1 MSKKLTN
8 AGLWIMLIAL
18 ATANVLLIRQ
28 NLQMRRELE
37 GSRPPTLKAGERL
50 QPFTASGLDGEPI
63 SVSYTGNGP
72 KRILLFFTPD
82 CPYCREQFAYWR
94 EILQSSDRSRFEVL
108 GLADES
114 EDKAALEEYL
124 RAMKCSQ
131 GSQFP
136 LSVALIPKDVRRN
149 YKLSATPVTVVVAS
163 DGTVEK
169 AWTGR
174 WTDTEVS
181 EAEIML
187 GFNFKSP

>member
-1 MSKKLTN
+1 MNTPHMSKK
-8 AGLWIMLIAL
+8 
-18 ATANVLLIRQ
+18 R
-28 NLQMRRELE
+28 
-37 GSRPPTLKAGERL
+37 
-50 QPFTASGLDGEPI
+50 
-63 SVSYTGNGP
+63 
-72 KRILLFFTPD
+72 
-82 CPYCREQFAYWR
+82 
-94 EILQSSDRSRFEVL
+94 RFEVL